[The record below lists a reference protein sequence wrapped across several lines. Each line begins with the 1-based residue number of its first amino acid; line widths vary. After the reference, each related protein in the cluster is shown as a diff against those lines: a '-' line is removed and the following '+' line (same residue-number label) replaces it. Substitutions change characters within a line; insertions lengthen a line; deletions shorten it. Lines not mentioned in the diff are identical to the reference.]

1 MPQRLKTH
9 AVTTPLARGSNSSE
23 SNASVARNDVSIGR
37 RMRELRGQI
46 GRHNSWDEESQP
58 DEAEAVE
65 DEQRLQRFGPLPNAE
80 FRPNVS
86 GGADAPRNEA
96 ECDADEK
103 ADLRRHEYLVN

>member
-1 MPQRLKTH
+1 MRLWTVVCITESDYDNTTRRWQQQQRKQ
-9 AVTTPLARGSNSSE
+9 RE
-23 SNASVARNDVSIGR
+23 CRRNDVSIGR

-46 GRHNSWDEESQP
+46 GRHNSWDEECQP

-86 GGADAPRNEA
+86 GG
-96 ECDADEK
+96 C
-103 ADLRRHEYLVN
+103 